1 MYVEPDFDW
10 YAKIASATKRW
21 GLYIDDGIIDLLVK
35 GLRSSPIAK
44 GRIWSLDLTS
54 DSLSFS
60 QVITQIREF
69 FELDSLLVMFHAN
82 VSFDDEVILQQLI
95 APGSGLRRL
104 VYVNNFDT
112 LNFIS
117 HRMFQPSSLQVLD
130 LYVGHEDIVLPHE
143 LLPHKNT
150 NLEVLK
156 ISSNLLR
163 PLAALIVNI
172 TSMIYLEINSY
183 SNESTETKGPLDSD
197 LPVLTNI
204 VQSHRTLE
212 ELHVGKII
220 YQNDSTDSSTNLLQL
235 IEAAGKVN

>member
-1 MYVEPDFDW
+1 M
-10 YAKIASATKRW
+10 
-21 GLYIDDGIIDLLVK
+21 
-35 GLRSSPIAK
+35 
-44 GRIWSLDLTS
+44 
-54 DSLSFS
+54 
-60 QVITQIREF
+60 
-69 FELDSLLVMFHAN
+69 
-82 VSFDDEVILQQLI
+82 
-95 APGSGLRRL
+95 
-104 VYVNNFDT
+104 YVNNFGHT

-235 IEAAGKVN
+235 IEAAGNSQLEELRLDKSDYDKLPPHIHEQYEHLLEPIDDTIISYRLF